1 MIACL
6 MNRPFNGF
14 FNRFFNG
21 VCHSVC
27 NSSRTRFSASVVTR
41 IFSLVIA
48 TLALLCTV
56 VPVHADNNW
65 PNTTV
70 RVIVPFAPGASNDV
84 IARQLASQLT
94 KSLGQ
99 SFVVENRPGG
109 GSTIGAQLVASSE
122 PNGYT
127 LLFVSSSLATSA
139 AVQKTPYDPIKAFR
153 AVSQVASA
161 PFLIITRQDFPAKT
175 VPQLV
180 TMAKAS
186 PGIINFGTSG
196 LGDNTHL
203 ATELLATT
211 TGIKMTAISYKG
223 IAPALIDLMAGRT
236 DFIIT
241 SIASIRGTVAENLPK
256 MAFTSAKRDA
266 DFPSV
271 PTVREEGIDYVAD
284 LWWGVFAPAGTP
296 DAIVNKLNAEI
307 NKIVATPEFAQF
319 LKSSGAVPAA
329 STPTALQTLLTSE
342 VIRWRDTARR
352 AGLEQK

>member
-1 MIACL
+1 MAASFARRITS
-6 MNRPFNGF
+6 F
-14 FNRFFNG
+14 FAF
-21 VCHSVC
+21 
-27 NSSRTRFSASVVTR
+27 A
-41 IFSLVIA
+41 L
-48 TLALLCTV
+48 LALCGLF
-56 VPVHADNNW
+56 PAYADDAW
-65 PNTTV
+65 PTTSV

-94 KSLGQ
+94 KALGQ

-109 GSTIGAQLVASSE
+109 GSTIGAQFVATSD

-161 PFLIITRQDFPAKT
+161 PFLIITRQDLPAKT
-175 VPQLV
+175 VPELV
-180 TMAKAS
+180 AMAKAN
-186 PGIINFGTSG
+186 PGKINFGTSG

-211 TGIKMTAISYKG
+211 AGIKMTAISYKG

-241 SIASIRGTVAENLPK
+241 SIASIKGTVAENLPK
-256 MAFTSAKRDA
+256 MAFTSASRDA
-266 DFPSV
+266 DFPNV
-271 PTVREEGIDYVAD
+271 PTVRESGIDYTAD
-284 LWWGVFAPAGTP
+284 LWWGLFAPAGTP
-296 DAIVNKLNAEI
+296 DAIVNKLNAEV
-307 NKIVATPEFAQF
+307 NKIVKTPEFAQF
-319 LKSSGAVPAA
+319 LKASGAVPAA
-329 STPTALQTLLTSE
+329 STPKAFQDLLTSE
-342 VIRWRDTARR
+342 VTRWSATARQ

>member
-1 MIACL
+1 MIDSL
-6 MNRPFNGF
+6 LNWRFNSLFNGAC
-14 FNRFFNG
+14 NG
-21 VCHSVC
+21 SRIRLFDRVLTMSV
-27 NSSRTRFSASVVTR
+27 TLLSA
-41 IFSLVIA
+41 I
-48 TLALLCTV
+48 LALLCAA
-56 VPVHADNNW
+56 VPARADNNW

-84 IARQLASQLT
+84 IARQLAIQLT

-109 GSTIGAQLVASSE
+109 GSTIGAQSVASAE

-175 VPQLV
+175 VPELV
-180 TMAKAS
+180 TMAKAN
-186 PGIINFGTSG
+186 PGKINFGTSG

-203 ATELLATT
+203 ATELLAAT

-236 DFIIT
+236 DLIIT

-256 MAFTSAKRDA
+256 MAFTSAKRDP
-266 DFPSV
+266 DFPNV
-271 PTVREEGIDYVAD
+271 PTVRDEGIDYIAD
-284 LWWGVFAPAGTP
+284 LWWGVFAPADTP
-296 DAIVNKLNAEI
+296 TAIVNKLNVEI
-307 NKIVATPEFAQF
+307 NKIVATSEFARF
-319 LKSSGAVPAA
+319 LKNSGALPAA
-329 STPTALQTLLTSE
+329 STPSAFQALLTSE
-342 VIRWRDTARR
+342 VIRWGDTARR

>member
-1 MIACL
+1 MFDNWIS
-6 MNRPFNGF
+6 NTGNG
-14 FNRFFNG
+14 NAGR
-21 VCHSVC
+21 
-27 NSSRTRFSASVVTR
+27 
-41 IFSLVIA
+41 
-48 TLALLCTV
+48 LLCG
-56 VPVHADNNW
+56 VPARLNGRFAAMMCALAAAALAFLCASAPSHAQDNW

-109 GSTIGAQLVASSE
+109 GSTIGAQFVASSD

-153 AVSQVASA
+153 AVAQVASA

-175 VPQLV
+175 VPELV
-180 TMAKAS
+180 ALAKAE
-186 PGIINFGTSG
+186 PGKVNFGTSG

-241 SIASIRGTVAENLPK
+241 SIASIKGTVAENLPK

-266 DFPSV
+266 DFPNV
-271 PTVREEGIDYVAD
+271 PTVREYGIDYVAD
-284 LWWGVFAPAGTP
+284 LWWGLFAPAGTP
-296 DAIVNKLNAEI
+296 DAIVNKLNAEV
-307 NKIVATPEFAQF
+307 NKIVGTPEFAQF
-319 LKSSGAVPAA
+319 LKNSGAVPAA
-329 STPTALQTLLTSE
+329 STPAALQDLLTSE
-342 VIRWRDTARR
+342 VVRWSDTARR